1 MKESLHYKK
10 MPRDVR
16 DAAQRALKGKWVGF
30 KAGQPER
37 DRLRDFLWRLPY
49 GIARPYTRADGREVW
64 PVLVRTGVYR
74 QYFSREAAEKAAKS
88 NPNNVKRMEKL
99 VNLAGRLD
107 DLEVFL
113 GLARTGW
120 SQCMNRRSRPLQH
133 FIVVNFHSGWRDIF
147 VDASQSRSLADADS
161 RGGRKYYAK
170 PLEFLQKI
178 IDSAFLDLGDAAARD
193 DVAASLRFKKVTFGA
208 PGASPRFEPF
218 FIGNKLEAALA
229 ERGSFKVVNELW
241 KTAAEAKPEGG
252 KGLIDYFNKIAF
264 EKRLHVMLF
273 KEVGLPIDDLPEV
286 EKVVRKCFSF
296 GTIKPSHIVLR
307 ESLVFAV
314 NAVLVYGE
322 AESHVWTAF
331 AAKHY
336 NYSATHIR
344 FMVELQTKHEAARAR
359 EAETEKEVGTYYSF
373 LSSKAPVVDEAAMV
387 DDEAAPGPDAEAAPG
402 ADVEEDEALKA
413 LCTAWDELKLDKDKK
428 NAVFSRFLMHLDVGT
443 TTASGEADDE
453 SSVALDDT
461 DKDSVAD
468 DDSPM
473 WWDGSDDD
481 DDDDDDDHDDNDN
494 DDNAME
500 P

>member
-1 MKESLHYKK
+1 MKESPHYKK

-16 DAAQRALKGKWVGF
+16 DAAKRALKGRWAGF
-30 KAGQPER
+30 KAGQRER
-37 DRLRDFLWRLPY
+37 DRLKDFLLWLQPGIHQPY
-49 GIARPYTRADGREVW
+49 RRSDGREVW

-74 QYFSREAAEKAAKS
+74 ECFSREAAEKAATS

-99 VNLAGRLD
+99 ANLAGRLD
-107 DLEVFL
+107 DLEDLL
-113 GLARTGW
+113 GLERTGW
-120 SQCMNRRSRPLQH
+120 PQCMNRPSHPLQH
-133 FIVVNFHSGWRDIF
+133 FIVVDLHSGWRAMF
-147 VDASQSRSLADADS
+147 VTEPQSKSLADADS
-161 RGGRKYYAK
+161 RGGRKFYAK

-178 IDSAFLDLGDAAARD
+178 INSVFLDLGDAAARD
-193 DVAASLRFKKVTFGA
+193 DVAASLGFKKVTFGA

-229 ERGSFKVVNELW
+229 KRGSFELVNKLW
-241 KTAAEAKPEGG
+241 KMAAEAKPEGG
-252 KGLIDYFNKIAF
+252 KGLIDYFNEIAF
-264 EKRLHVMLF
+264 EQRLHVMLF
-273 KEVGLPIDDLPEV
+273 EEVGLPIDNLPEV
-286 EKVVRKCFSF
+286 EEVVKECFSF

-344 FMVELQTKHEAARAR
+344 FMVELQTKHEAARTR
-359 EAETEKEVGTYYSF
+359 EAETEEKVGTYYSF

-402 ADVEEDEALKA
+402 ADVEEDEALEA
-413 LCTAWDELKLDKDKK
+413 LCTAWDALNLDKDKK

-443 TTASGEADDE
+443 ATASGEADDA

-461 DKDSVAD
+461 DEVSVAD

-473 WWDGSDDD
+473 WWDGADDD
-481 DDDDDDDHDDNDN
+481 ADDHDNND
-494 DDNAME
+494 AME
-500 P
+500 T

>member
-1 MKESLHYKK
+1 MLKK
-10 MPRDVR
+10 C
-16 DAAQRALKGKWVGF
+16 
-30 KAGQPER
+30 
-37 DRLRDFLWRLPY
+37 
-49 GIARPYTRADGREVW
+49 
-64 PVLVRTGVYR
+64 
-74 QYFSREAAEKAAKS
+74 FSREAAEKAAES
-88 NPNNVKRMEKL
+88 NPDNVKRMEKL
-99 VNLAGRLD
+99 ANLAGRLD
-107 DLEVFL
+107 DLEGLL
-113 GLARTGW
+113 GLEPTGW
-120 SQCMNRRSRPLQH
+120 PQCMNRPSRPLQH
-133 FIVVNFHSGWRDIF
+133 FIVVDLHSGWRAMF
-147 VDASQSRSLADADS
+147 VTEPQSKSLADADS
-161 RGGRKYYAK
+161 RGGRKFYAK

-193 DVAASLRFKKVTFGA
+193 DVAASLRFKKVKFGA

-264 EKRLHVMLF
+264 EQGLHVMLF

-286 EKVVRKCFSF
+286 QEVVKECFSF

-344 FMVELQTKHEAARAR
+344 FMVELQTKHEAARTR
-359 EAETEKEVGTYYSF
+359 EAETEEKVGTYYSF

-413 LCTAWDELKLDKDKK
+413 LCAAWDELKLDKDKK

-481 DDDDDDDHDDNDN
+481 DDDHDHDHDDNDN